1 MKKKEKKSLYFYQTY
16 NFRFSNFIKMDND
29 NYDNNDLNNDNND
42 NNDNRI
48 LDDDV
53 FYIITYF
60 SR

>member
-1 MKKKEKKSLYFYQTY
+1 MYFYQTY